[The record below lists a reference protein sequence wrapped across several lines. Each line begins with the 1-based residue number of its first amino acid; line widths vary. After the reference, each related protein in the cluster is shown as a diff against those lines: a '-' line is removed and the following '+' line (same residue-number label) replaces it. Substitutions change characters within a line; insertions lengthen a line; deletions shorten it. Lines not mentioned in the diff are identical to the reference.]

1 MSNPFGPPDSTP
13 PDTSHWTTRP
23 APTPEPSSERPSPPR
38 RRIRLWP
45 LLVAAL
51 VALVVLVVVVVLV
64 ATGPAPGAHTTAPA
78 SDTRSA
84 QPTPSPEPSVATT
97 SPTTTS
103 IDASPLSPE
112 AAEALATLGELAGK
126 GRAPRT
132 GYARSQFG
140 QTWSDD
146 VNVESGHNGCDTRDD
161 ILKRDLT
168 GVEFAPGTRDCVVVA
183 GVLNDPYSGRTVDFR
198 RGAESS
204 MVQIDHVVSLSN
216 AWQTGAQALTLD
228 QRTDLANDP
237 RNLQATYGP
246 LNQQKGAGDA
256 ATWLPPAKAYRC
268 TYAARQ
274 IRVKKTYSLWVTPP
288 ERDALARILG
298 GCTRA

>member
-1 MSNPFGPPDSTP
+1 M
-13 PDTSHWTTRP
+13 
-23 APTPEPSSERPSPPR
+23 
-38 RRIRLWP
+38 RLWP
-45 LLVAAL
+45 LLV

-64 ATGPAPGAHTTAPA
+64 ATGPAPDAQTAAPA

-84 QPTPSPEPSVATT
+84 QPTSSPEPSGSTGA
-97 SPTTTS
+97 TTS
-103 IDASPLSPE
+103 IDPSPLSPE
-112 AAEALATLGELAGK
+112 AAEALATLGELALK

-146 VNVESGHNGCDTRDD
+146 VNVEWGHNGCDTRND

-168 GVEFAPGTRDCVVVA
+168 GVVFAPGTQQCVVVA
-183 GVLNDPYSGRTVDFR
+183 GVLDDPYSGRSVEFR

-274 IRVKKTYSLWVTPP
+274 INVKKAYSLWVTPP
-288 ERDALARILG
+288 ERDALARILDA
-298 GCTRA
+298 CTRP